1 MTIAEAITLAMYGG
15 YHIQGSDGVET
26 YYSGANSDYSAWTRT
41 DNASSFMV
49 AVEETFLDPAFW
61 QALGR
66 ALGHDE
72 ATEHGKLLLY
82 SPTGTALAK
91 KIGWG
96 EYTMV
101 RFVDHLATG
110 KSPASFFHSF
120 AVPHPGA
127 TPRRRHVCEARGAET
142 QTDPSSMG
150 ESGYEGRPRERTR
163 PVS

>member
-1 MTIAEAITLAMYGG
+1 MTIEDAMTKAVEAG

-26 YYSGANSDYSAWTRT
+26 SYSGASSDYSAWTRK

-61 QALGR
+61 SALGR
-66 ALGHDE
+66 ALGHGD

-82 SPTGTALAK
+82 APTGSALAK

-110 KSPASFFHSF
+110 KSPASFFKSF
-120 AVPHPGA
+120 PSPKRD
-127 TPRRRHVCEARGAET
+127 PRKV
-142 QTDPSSMG
+142 
-150 ESGYEGRPRERTR
+150 
-163 PVS
+163 

>member
-1 MTIAEAITLAMYGG
+1 MTIEEAITQAVGAG

-26 YYSGANSDYSAWTRT
+26 IYSGASSDYSAWTRK
-41 DNASSFMV
+41 DNVSSFMV

-66 ALGHDE
+66 ALGHSE

-82 SPTGTALAK
+82 APTGTALAK

-110 KSPASFFHSF
+110 KTLASFFTSF
-120 AVPHPGA
+120 AVPNHGS
-127 TPRRRHVCEARGAET
+127 TIRMHNI
-142 QTDPSSMG
+142 
-150 ESGYEGRPRERTR
+150 YEDRE
-163 PVS
+163 

>member
-1 MTIAEAITLAMYGG
+1 MTIEDAITQAVEAG

-26 YYSGANSDYSAWTRT
+26 IYSGASSDYSAWTRK

-66 ALGHDE
+66 ALGHSE

-110 KSPASFFHSF
+110 KTPASFFKSF
-120 AVPHPGA
+120 GSPKMDHLTSAQRLRSEGSRDPHG
-127 TPRRRHVCEARGAET
+127 T
-142 QTDPSSMG
+142 SI
-150 ESGYEGRPRERTR
+150 SG
-163 PVS
+163 

>member
-1 MTIAEAITLAMYGG
+1 MTIEEAITLAMHGG

-26 YYSGANSDYSAWTRT
+26 SYNGASSDYSAWTRK
-41 DNASSFMV
+41 DNQSSFMV

-66 ALGHDE
+66 ALGHGE

-82 SPTGTALAK
+82 SPTGSALAK

-110 KSPASFFHSF
+110 KSPASFFKSF
-120 AVPHPGA
+120 AVPNRGSTQRMHN
-127 TPRRRHVCEARGAET
+127 VSEERGADT
-142 QTDPSSMG
+142 HTDTAL
-150 ESGYEGRPRERTR
+150 SG
-163 PVS
+163 

>member
-1 MTIAEAITLAMYGG
+1 MTIEEAITKATEAG
-15 YHIQGSDGVET
+15 YHIHGSDGVET
-26 YYSGANSDYSAWTRT
+26 SYSGASSNYSAWTRT
-41 DNASSFMV
+41 DNASSFLV

-72 ATEHGKLLLY
+72 ATEHGTLRL
-82 SPTGTALAK
+82 SAPTGSALAK

-110 KSPASFFHSF
+110 KTPASFFTSF
-120 AVPHPGA
+120 PSPKNGTTQRMHTVH
-127 TPRRRHVCEARGAET
+127 EERGGDT
-142 QTDPSSMG
+142 QTDTSL
-150 ESGYEGRPRERTR
+150 SG
-163 PVS
+163 

>member
-1 MTIAEAITLAMYGG
+1 MTIEEAITQAVGAG

-26 YYSGANSDYSAWTRT
+26 IYSGASNDYSAWTRK

-61 QALGR
+61 QALGQ
-66 ALGHDE
+66 ALGHSE
-72 ATEHGKLLLY
+72 ATEHGTLRLY
-82 SPTGTALAK
+82 APTGAALAK

-110 KSPASFFHSF
+110 KTPASFFKSF
-120 AVPHPGA
+120 PSPKNGSTQRMHTVYG
-127 TPRRRHVCEARGAET
+127 ERGVDT
-142 QTDPSSMG
+142 QTDTSI
-150 ESGYEGRPRERTR
+150 SG
-163 PVS
+163 